1 MYRWSAQLS
10 LTLVCFLLG
19 ALLVTQ
25 FRTQSR
31 IVKSILAAS
40 STEQTTLISS
50 LYDSN
55 LVLRQEVE
63 GLSAQLEEHQR
74 SLGQVDMDSLVKE
87 LNQLRLVNG
96 LSEVSGSGVE
106 MVIGAEVKAQDL
118 LDLVN
123 ELRNAGAEALAINN
137 LRLSGLSAILAD
149 KGQVFVDDTPVASP
163 YTLRAIGHAD
173 TLERA
178 LLRKGGLMSYLESTY
193 PGATIRV
200 KKAPKLVLPFYK
212 GGYTFRYAKP
222 AQ

>member
-1 MYRWSAQLS
+1 MYRRSAQLS
-10 LTLVCFLLG
+10 LTLVCLLLG
-19 ALLVTQ
+19 VLLVSQ

-31 IVKSILAAS
+31 IVKSTLAAS

-50 LYDSN
+50 LYDGN

-63 GLSAQLEEHQR
+63 GLSAQLEQHER
-74 SLGQVDMDSLVKE
+74 SLGQADLDSLVKE
-87 LNQLRLVNG
+87 LNQLRLVNS
-96 LSEVSGSGVE
+96 LSEVSGPGVE
-106 MVIGAEVKAQDL
+106 IVIVAEVKAQDL

-137 LRLSGLSAILAD
+137 LRLSGRSTIFAD

-193 PGATIRV
+193 PGATIGV
-200 KKAPKLVLPFYK
+200 KKAQKLVLPFYK

-222 AQ
+222 AK